1 MTSVWRTSGWVL
13 LGAAL
18 ILALSLGVRHG
29 FGLFLAP
36 MSADFGWGREVFAFA
51 IALQNLIWGLAQPF
65 SGALADRLGAAK
77 VVIIGGILYATGL
90 VLMGMAD
97 SAWSLSLSAGLLIGI
112 GLSGTSFSVIL
123 GVVGR
128 AVPPEKRSMA
138 MGIASA
144 AGSFGQFAML
154 PGTLGLIQWLGWS
167 AALLV
172 LGLMVA
178 LIVPLVGLLRDN
190 PMPAHGAEQSLGQAL
205 REACSHSGFWLLALG
220 FFVCGFQV
228 VFIGVHLPAYL
239 VDQHLPAITGT
250 TVLALVGLFNI
261 VGTYTAGW
269 LGGRMSKPRLLTAL
283 YLLRAVV
290 IVLFLWAPVTQV
302 SAYLFGIA
310 MGLLWLSTVPLT
322 NGTVATL
329 FGVRNLSMLGGIV
342 FLFHQLGAFLGAGW
356 AVWCMTR
363 PAATTWSGR
372 SRSCSACW
380 PPHLTG
386 RCASARSPGC
396 RRRRHEPPA
405 GARPAGPCRGAAAGA
420 GLVGLAPG
428 RAGVAA
434 AGHEPVLGAT
444 LQEAPAGAPL
454 MHARWLTLPCW
465 PWPQHFKL
473 GR

>member
-1 MTSVWRTSGWVL
+1 MTSVWRSSGWLL

-65 SGALADRLGAAK
+65 AGALADRYGAAR
-77 VVIIGGILYATGL
+77 VVSVGGVLYAVGL
-90 VLMGMAD
+90 LLMSFAD
-97 SAWSLSLSAGLLIGI
+97 SALSLSLSAGLLIGI

-128 AVPPEKRSMA
+128 ALPPEKRSMG
-138 MGIASA
+138 MGVAAA

-154 PGTLGLIQWLGWS
+154 PGTLGLIGWLGWS
-167 AALLV
+167 AALLA
-172 LGLMVA
+172 LGLLVA
-178 LIVPLVGLLRDN
+178 LILPLVLMLKDRPLPTVKGHD
-190 PMPAHGAEQSLGQAL
+190 QSLVEAL
-205 REACSHSGFWLLALG
+205 REAAGHSGFWLLALG

-228 VFIGVHLPAYL
+228 VFIGVHLPSYL
-239 VDQHLPAITGT
+239 VDQHLEPMVGT

-261 VGTYTAGW
+261 FGTYIAGW

-290 IVLFLWAPVTQV
+290 ITLFVWLPLSVT

-342 FLFHQLGAFLGAGW
+342 FLFHQLGAFLGGW
-356 AVWCMTR
+356 LGGVVYDHTGSYQLVWQL
-363 PAATTWSGR
+363 SILL
-372 SRSCSACW
+372 S
-380 PPHLTG
+380 LL
-386 RCASARSPGC
+386 
-396 RRRRHEPPA
+396 
-405 GARPAGPCRGAAAGA
+405 AAALNWPVRERPVARLQAQG
-420 GLVGLAPG
+420 GLA
-428 RAGVAA
+428 
-434 AGHEPVLGAT
+434 
-444 LQEAPAGAPL
+444 
-454 MHARWLTLPCW
+454 
-465 PWPQHFKL
+465 
-473 GR
+473 

>member
-1 MTSVWRTSGWVL
+1 MTSVWRTSGWIL

-36 MSADFGWGREVFAFA
+36 MSAEFGWGRGVFAFA
-51 IALQNLIWGLAQPF
+51 IALQNLVWGLAQPF
-65 SGALADRLGAAK
+65 AGALADRLGAAR
-77 VVIIGGILYATGL
+77 VVAIGGVLYACGL
-90 VLMGMAD
+90 VLMGLSD
-97 SAWSLSLSAGLLIGI
+97 SPVSLSLSAGLLIGI

-128 AVPPEKRSMA
+128 AVPAEKRSMA

-154 PGTLGLIQWLGWS
+154 PGTLGLINWLGWS
-167 AALLV
+167 LALLV

-178 LIVPLVGLLRDN
+178 FIVPLVGMLRDR
-190 PMPAHGAEQSLGQAL
+190 PLPVQGHEQTLGEAL

-239 VDQHLPAITGT
+239 VDQHLPATIGT

-290 IVLFLWAPVTQV
+290 IVLFLWAPITQF

-342 FLFHQLGAFLGAGW
+342 FLFHQIGSFLGGW
-356 AVWCMTR
+356 LGGYLYDHTGSYDLVWQLSILFGLM
-363 PAATTWSGR
+363 
-372 SRSCSACW
+372 
-380 PPHLTG
+380 
-386 RCASARSPGC
+386 
-396 RRRRHEPPA
+396 
-405 GARPAGPCRGAAAGA
+405 AAA
-420 GLVGLAPG
+420 LNWPVREQP
-428 RAGVAA
+428 VAR
-434 AGHEPVLGAT
+434 LR
-444 LQEAPAGAPL
+444 Q
-454 MHARWLTLPCW
+454 ARVA
-465 PWPQHFKL
+465 
-473 GR
+473 